1 MGEKFKDKVVIVTG
15 GSRGLGRAMSLGF
28 AREGAKVVVASR
40 KLATCESG
48 QATVEFALVLP
59 FLFLFSLSVVQV
71 GSVANDQLALS
82 HAARTAALA
91 ISLGDI
97 TDETA
102 NQIALNSVQNSITL
116 NPVDV
121 NVELNET
128 LAQVTLKF
136 QRQINIPI
144 IGKLFN
150 DITLLATT
158 SMPRE
163 LPSEMPTPS

>member
-1 MGEKFKDKVVIVTG
+1 MP
-15 GSRGLGRAMSLGF
+15 S
-28 AREGAKVVVASR
+28 ASSSNLKRVR

-71 GSVANDQLALS
+71 GSVANDQLALG
-82 HAARTAALA
+82 HAARTAARA
-91 ISLGDI
+91 ISLGDVS
-97 TDETA
+97 DENA

-128 LAQVTLKF
+128 LAQVTLRY

-144 IGKLFN
+144 IGRLFN
-150 DITLLATT
+150 NVTLQATT

-163 LPSEMPTPS
+163 PPSETPTSS

>member
-1 MGEKFKDKVVIVTG
+1 MPSVSSSNLKRV
-15 GSRGLGRAMSLGF
+15 
-28 AREGAKVVVASR
+28 R
-40 KLATCESG
+40 KLATYESG

-71 GSVANDQLALS
+71 GSVANDQLALG
-82 HAARTAALA
+82 HAARTAARA
-91 ISLGDI
+91 ISLGDVS
-97 TDETA
+97 DENA
-102 NQIALNSVQNSITL
+102 NKIALNSVQNSITL

-121 NVELNET
+121 DVELGET
-128 LAQVTLKF
+128 LAQVTLRY

-150 DITLLATT
+150 NVTLQATS

-163 LPSEMPTPS
+163 LTSETPSSS

>member
-1 MGEKFKDKVVIVTG
+1 MP
-15 GSRGLGRAMSLGF
+15 S
-28 AREGAKVVVASR
+28 ASSSNLKRVR

-71 GSVANDQLALS
+71 GSVANDQLALG
-82 HAARTAALA
+82 HAARTAARA

-116 NPVDV
+116 NPVHV

-128 LAQVTLKF
+128 LAQVTLKY

-150 DITLLATT
+150 NVTLLATT

-163 LPSEMPTPS
+163 LPSEMPTSS

>member
-1 MGEKFKDKVVIVTG
+1 MPS
-15 GSRGLGRAMSLGF
+15 GSSSNLKR
-28 AREGAKVVVASR
+28 VR
-40 KLATCESG
+40 KLATYESG

-71 GSVANDQLALS
+71 GSVANDQLALG
-82 HAARTAALA
+82 HAARTAARA
-91 ISLGDI
+91 ISLGDVS
-97 TDETA
+97 DENA

-121 NVELNET
+121 NVELNEK
-128 LAQVTLKF
+128 LAQVTLKY

-144 IGKLFN
+144 IGRLFN
-150 DITLLATT
+150 NVTLQATS

-163 LPSEMPTPS
+163 LTSETPTSS

>member
-1 MGEKFKDKVVIVTG
+1 MPS
-15 GSRGLGRAMSLGF
+15 GSSSNLKR
-28 AREGAKVVVASR
+28 VR

-71 GSVANDQLALS
+71 GSVANDQLALG
-82 HAARTAALA
+82 HAARTAARA

-102 NQIALNSVQNSITL
+102 NQIALNLVKNSITL

-121 NVELNET
+121 NVKLNET
-128 LAQVTLKF
+128 LAQVTLRY
-136 QRQINIPI
+136 QRQFNIPI
-144 IGKLFN
+144 IGRLFN
-150 DITLLATT
+150 NVTLQATS

-163 LPSEMPTPS
+163 PPSEIPASS

>member
-1 MGEKFKDKVVIVTG
+1 MP
-15 GSRGLGRAMSLGF
+15 S
-28 AREGAKVVVASR
+28 ASSSNLKRVR
-40 KLATCESG
+40 KLATYESG

-71 GSVANDQLALS
+71 GSVANDQLALG
-82 HAARTAALA
+82 HAARTAARA
-91 ISLGDI
+91 ISLGDVS
-97 TDETA
+97 DENA

-128 LAQVTLKF
+128 LAQVTLKY

-144 IGKLFN
+144 IGRLFN
-150 DITLLATT
+150 NVTLQATS

-163 LPSEMPTPS
+163 PPSEIPASS